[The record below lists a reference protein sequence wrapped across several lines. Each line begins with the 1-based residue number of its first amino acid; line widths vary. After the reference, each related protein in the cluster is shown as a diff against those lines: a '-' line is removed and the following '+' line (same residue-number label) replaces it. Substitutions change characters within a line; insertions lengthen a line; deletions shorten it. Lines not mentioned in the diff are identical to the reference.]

1 MLFAKLSNFM
11 IPYLYLDTS
20 PLFLQV
26 LHVVRLS
33 KLIQSLQEER
43 ASVALNMFINRTSS
57 LDTLDD
63 LQQYVKVDQFDK
75 IDELDI
81 KDFSFRKVIMKFR
94 KYSNKKKKIF
104 RNLLFFRFST
114 RQIQPSQILRHGR

>member
-1 MLFAKLSNFM
+1 M
-11 IPYLYLDTS
+11 IPYLIPKILS
-20 PLFLQV
+20 FLQV

-94 KYSNKKKKIF
+94 KI
-104 RNLLFFRFST
+104 
-114 RQIQPSQILRHGR
+114 

>member
-1 MLFAKLSNFM
+1 M
-11 IPYLYLDTS
+11 
-20 PLFLQV
+20 

-81 KDFSFRKVIMKFR
+81 KDFSFRKVIMKF
-94 KYSNKKKKIF
+94 KKI
-104 RNLLFFRFST
+104 
-114 RQIQPSQILRHGR
+114 